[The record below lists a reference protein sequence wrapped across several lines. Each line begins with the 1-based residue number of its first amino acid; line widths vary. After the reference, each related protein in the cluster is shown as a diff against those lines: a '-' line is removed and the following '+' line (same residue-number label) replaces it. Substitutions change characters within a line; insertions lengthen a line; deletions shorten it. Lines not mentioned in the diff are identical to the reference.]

1 MHKLTTTVLAAL
13 LATTGM
19 AAAKP
24 RRAVERPPSP
34 AAVPEDPQAT
44 AMRNAKNMWPGRAL
58 CDFGGYRIIPC
69 DSTGRP

>member
-1 MHKLTTTVLAAL
+1 MHKLTVTFLILL
-13 LATTGM
+13 LATGSV
-19 AAAKP
+19 AVAKP
-24 RRAVERPPSP
+24 RRAVERLP
-34 AAVPEDPQAT
+34 APVAAPEDPQAT